1 MLLFVRILQK
11 GGHTRPWVV
20 LVNENGSLVQ
30 QVVKMFSAAY
40 LQERD
45 AVTNEVLGN
54 VLATEFNL
62 NVPKAALIYFNDYF
76 EMTFDDPQ

>member
-1 MLLFVRILQK
+1 
-11 GGHTRPWVV
+11 
-20 LVNENGSLVQ
+20 
-30 QVVKMFSAAY
+30 MFSAAY